1 MYARTVTVD
10 MSTDSWEDMLAFGAA
25 AKEQIAA
32 FPGLR
37 SWTLVGDRETG
48 EGTSFAVFDSREAF
62 EAVNDQVNGI
72 LAELG
77 QYLTSPPRETLGE
90 VLVHVDNA

>member
-10 MSTDSWEDMLAFGAA
+10 MNTDLWQEMLACGASVE
-25 AKEQIAA
+25 KEIAA

-48 EGTSFAVFDSREAF
+48 KGTSFAVFDSREAF
-62 EAVNDQVNGI
+62 DAVNHHVNQI
-72 LAELG
+72 LAEFR
-77 QYLTSPPRETLGE
+77 QYLSAPPTELLGE
-90 VLVHVDNA
+90 VLVHVDNT